1 MAAEQ
6 NAKANVAHQ
15 PLTKG
20 YQPISSGPA
29 TSAPTSGTGV
39 VVPTAVVVPVRPSG
53 SGQAKPGTE
62 GK

>member
-6 NAKANVAHQ
+6 NAKQNVVHQ

-20 YQPISSGPA
+20 YQPTSSGPA

-39 VVPTAVVVPVRPSG
+39 VNPAAVVVPAQPSG
-53 SGQAKPGTE
+53 SGQVKPGTE